1 MLTTSIKSLF
11 KITLGVLSFFILYV
25 IVAYTVPLITV
36 NNDFR
41 NDQNG
46 IKLFV
51 VSNGAH
57 TDLVLPA
64 KTPFKDWTS
73 NFPKDSF
80 DVKDPSYS
88 HIAFGW
94 GDKGFYLNTPNW
106 SDLKFST
113 AFNAAFGLS
122 ETAMHV
128 RYLKQRKKM
137 DKNCVELSVDSSSYK
152 QLITYIENSFQK
164 RDETFLKIS
173 HPGYGHFDRFF
184 EAKGTY
190 SLLYTCNVWANFA
203 LKEIKVRTALWS
215 PLSGGLMQSLRP

>member
-1 MLTTSIKSLF
+1 MFKRSVKILF
-11 KITLGVLSFFILYV
+11 KITSGTLCLFFLYL
-25 IVAYTVPLITV
+25 IAAYTVPLITV

-51 VSNGAH
+51 VSNGVH

-64 KTPFKDWTS
+64 KTSFKDWTLII
-73 NFPKDSF
+73 PKDSF
-80 DVKDPSYS
+80 DLKDPSYS

-122 ETAMHV
+122 KTAMHV
-128 RYLKQRKKM
+128 RYLKERKKV
-137 DKNCVELSVDSSSYK
+137 DKSCVELSVDSNSYK
-152 QLITYIENSFQK
+152 QLVTYIENSFQK
-164 RDETFLKIS
+164 KDGTFLKIS

-190 SLLYTCNVWANFA
+190 SLFYTCNVWTNFA

-215 PLSGGLMQSLRP
+215 PLSSSLMQSLHP

>member
-1 MLTTSIKSLF
+1 MIKISIKSLLR
-11 KITLGVLSFFILYV
+11 ITLGILGFFALYL
-25 IVAYTVPLITV
+25 IAAYTVPLVTV
-36 NNDFR
+36 NNNFK

-51 VSNGAH
+51 VSNGMH
-57 TDLVLPA
+57 TDLVMPA
-64 KTPFKDWTS
+64 KSIFKDWTS
-73 NFPKDSF
+73 IFPKDSF

-88 HIAFGW
+88 YIAFGW

-128 RYLKQRKKM
+128 RYSKERETV
-137 DKNCVELSVDSSSYK
+137 DKSCVELSVDSNSYK

-164 RDETFLKIS
+164 KDGKFLKIS

-190 SLLYTCNVWANFA
+190 SLFYTCNVWTNFA

-215 PLSGGLMQSLRP
+215 PIAGGLMQSLHP